1 MTAESE
7 LIHPDKLDEGSVKQ
21 VPFSNK
27 MLAFQALKQGL
38 KFSYDNWR
46 MWANYM
52 IVCMDVGEL
61 SEACRAL
68 ARIVEERSAKVGAEC
83 VDEDVLERLVD
94 AVTRAPANPD
104 DAVEGDGAAQN
115 AARNPNEGHGL
126 LKRVT
131 DLIDRTILPRVSSS
145 RIFRAYGRL
154 LTWQSRWEDALK
166 AHLDG
171 YRCSTAGTIEKGE
184 ADVEK
189 WRTAVGEV
197 EEIVDVLRNFG
208 PRVEGSNWQFQGS
221 SIVRNFLGRS
231 RDFEDE
237 PEWSRLVDLR
247 DELRKE

>member
-1 MTAESE
+1 MHVCKVDEESA
-7 LIHPDKLDEGSVKQ
+7 KQ

-46 MWANYM
+46 MWVNYM

-61 SEACRAL
+61 SEACRAFS
-68 ARIVEERSAKVGAEC
+68 RIVEERSAKVGAEC

-104 DAVEGDGAAQN
+104 DAVEGDGTAQN
-115 AARNPNEGHGL
+115 AVRNPNEGHGL
-126 LKRVT
+126 LRRVT
-131 DLIDRTILPRVSSS
+131 DLFDSTILPRLSSS

-171 YRCSTAGTIEKGE
+171 YRCSTGGTIEKGE
-184 ADVEK
+184 ADVMK
-189 WRTAVGEV
+189 WREAVGEV

-208 PRVEGSNWQFQGS
+208 PRVEGSNWQFQGR
-221 SIVRNFLGRS
+221 SIVRTFIGRS
-231 RDFEDE
+231 RHFEDE
-237 PEWSRLVDLR
+237 PEWSRLIELQG
-247 DELRKE
+247 ELRKE

>member
-1 MTAESE
+1 MHVCKVDEESA
-7 LIHPDKLDEGSVKQ
+7 KQ

-27 MLAFQALKQGL
+27 MLAFHALKQGL

-46 MWANYM
+46 MWVNYM

-68 ARIVEERSAKVGAEC
+68 SRIVEERSAKVGAEC

-104 DAVEGDGAAQN
+104 DAVEGHGTAQN
-115 AARNPNEGHGL
+115 AVRNPNEGHGL
-126 LKRVT
+126 LRRVT
-131 DLIDRTILPRVSSS
+131 DLFDSTILPRLSSS

-171 YRCSTAGTIEKGE
+171 YRCSTGGTIEKGE
-184 ADVEK
+184 ADVMK
-189 WRTAVGEV
+189 WREAVGGV
-197 EEIVDVLRNFG
+197 EEIGGVLSSFG
-208 PRVEGSNWQFQGS
+208 PRVEGSNWQFQGR
-221 SIVRNFLGRS
+221 SIVRTFIGRS
-231 RDFEDE
+231 KCFEDE
-237 PEWSRLVDLR
+237 PEWSRLTELQG
-247 DELRKE
+247 ELRKE

>member
-1 MTAESE
+1 VDEHDAESAK
-7 LIHPDKLDEGSVKQ
+7 I
-21 VPFSNK
+21 PFSNK
-27 MLAFQALKQGL
+27 MLAFHALKQGL
-38 KFSYDNWR
+38 KSSYDNWR

-68 ARIVEERSAKVGAEC
+68 GRIVEERSTTVGAEC

-94 AVTRAPANPD
+94 AVTKAPPNPD
-104 DAVEGDGAAQN
+104 DAVEGDGTAQI
-115 AARNPNEGHGL
+115 ATSNPNEGHGL

-131 DLIDRTILPRVSSS
+131 DLIDRTILPRVSSA
-145 RIFRAYGRL
+145 RIFGAYGRL

-166 AHLDG
+166 AYLDA
-171 YRCSTAGTIEKGE
+171 YRCNTAGTIEKGE
-184 ADVEK
+184 PDVTK
-189 WRTAVGEV
+189 WRAAVSQV

-208 PRVEGSNWQFQGS
+208 PRVEGSNWQFQGR
-221 SIVRNFLGRS
+221 SIVRTFMGRS
-231 RDFEDE
+231 KDFEDE